1 MRELIELIPTL
12 GFPIVCCVA
21 VGICFYQMLNKVLT
35 DSKERENNLMNLTR
49 EISSKIAELG
59 QIVDKNTE
67 AISVMNEKIEQ
78 LSDEVESKK
87 AISVMNEKIEKLSD
101 EVEGRK

>member
-1 MRELIELIPTL
+1 MESLIELIPTL

-21 VGICFYQMLNKVLT
+21 VGICFYQMLNKILS
-35 DSKERENNLMNLTR
+35 DSKEREASLMNLTR

-67 AISVMNEKIEQ
+67 AISVMNEKLER
-78 LSDEVESKK
+78 
-87 AISVMNEKIEKLSD
+87 LSD
-101 EVEGRK
+101 EVEGKK

>member
-1 MRELIELIPTL
+1 MTELIELIPTL

-21 VGICFYQMLNKVLT
+21 IGYMFYQMMNKVLV

-49 EISSKIAELG
+49 EISTKIAELG

-67 AISVMNEKIEQ
+67 AISVLNEKIAKYS
-78 LSDEVESKK
+78 L
-87 AISVMNEKIEKLSD
+87 NEKIAKLSE
-101 EVEGRK
+101 EVEERK

>member
-1 MRELIELIPTL
+1 MEVLIELIPTL

-21 VGICFYQMLNKVLT
+21 VGLCFYQMLNKVLA
-35 DSKERENNLMNLTR
+35 DSKERENNLMQLTR

-67 AISVMNEKIEQ
+67 AISVMNEKIEN
-78 LSDEVESKK
+78 LKNEMSDKS
-87 AISVMNEKIEKLSD
+87 
-101 EVEGRK
+101 

>member
-1 MRELIELIPTL
+1 MELLIELIPTL

-21 VGICFYQMLNKVLT
+21 VGFCFYQMLNKVLS
-35 DSKERENNLMNLTR
+35 DSKEREVSLMNLTR

-67 AISVMNEKIEQ
+67 AISVMNEK
-78 LSDEVESKK
+78 L
-87 AISVMNEKIEKLSD
+87 EKLSD
-101 EVEGRK
+101 EVEGKK

>member
-1 MRELIELIPTL
+1 MDENTIKDGENMNEIIELIPTL

-21 VGICFYQMLNKVLT
+21 IGICFYRILMMVLA
-35 DSKERENNLMNLTR
+35 DSKEREQNLMNLTR
-49 EISSKIAELG
+49 DISSKISELG

-78 LSDEVESKK
+78 IIDELDSK
-87 AISVMNEKIEKLSD
+87 NN
-101 EVEGRK
+101 

>member
-1 MRELIELIPTL
+1 MEVIVELIPTL
-12 GFPIVCCVA
+12 GFPIVSCVA
-21 VGICFYQMLNKVLT
+21 VGICFYRILMMVLA

-67 AISVMNEKIEQ
+67 SISVMNEKLEQ
-78 LSDEVESKK
+78 LS
-87 AISVMNEKIEKLSD
+87 NEIE
-101 EVEGRK
+101 ERK

>member
-1 MRELIELIPTL
+1 MTEFIELIPTL

-21 VGICFYQMLNKVLT
+21 VGICFYQMLNKVLS

-49 EISSKIAELG
+49 EISTKIAELG

-67 AISVMNEKIEQ
+67 AISVMNEK
-78 LSDEVESKK
+78 L
-87 AISVMNEKIEKLSD
+87 EKLSQ
-101 EVEGRK
+101 EVEDKK

>member
-1 MRELIELIPTL
+1 MSELIELIPTL

-21 VGICFYQMLNKVLT
+21 IGLCFYRILMMVLSE
-35 DSKERENNLMNLTR
+35 SKEREQNLMNLTR
-49 EISSKIAELG
+49 DISTKIAELG

-67 AISVMNEKIEQ
+67 AISIMNEKVEQ
-78 LSDEVESKK
+78 LS
-87 AISVMNEKIEKLSD
+87 N

>member
-1 MRELIELIPTL
+1 MNEIAQLISTL
-12 GFPIVCCVA
+12 GFPIACCVA
-21 VGICFYQMLNKVLT
+21 IGVVFYQMLNKVLI
-35 DSKERENNLMNLTR
+35 DSKERESSLMNLTR

-67 AISVMNEKIEQ
+67 AISVMNEK
-78 LSDEVESKK
+78 L
-87 AISVMNEKIEKLSD
+87 EKLSS